1 MKVIAVMP
9 AYNAARTL
17 EPTVRDIPPGTVD
30 EIIVVDDAS
39 SDDTVATARRLGLTV
54 VRHERNL
61 GYGANQ
67 KTCYRLAL
75 ERGADIV
82 VMIHPDYQ
90 YDSRLTP
97 HLVEFIRGSYLDV
110 MLGSRIRTRREA
122 LAGGMPPYK
131 YFFNR
136 ILTFLENVL
145 TGTNLSEWHTGFRA
159 YSREVLETVPWE
171 GNSDD
176 FVFDT
181 QMLVQCVAFGF
192 RIGEIPVPVRYY
204 DTSSSISMRRSVTY
218 GLRTLWTVVRY
229 LIHAL
234 HLARSPLFVG
244 KDGGTS
250 RKRPQPMT

>member
-30 EIIVVDDAS
+30 EIIVVDDGS
-39 SDDTVATARRLGLTV
+39 SDNTVEAASRLGLTV
-54 VRHERNL
+54 VRHERNR

-75 ERGADIV
+75 EHGADIV

-97 HLVEFIRGSYLDV
+97 HLVAFIRESYLDV
-110 MLGSRIRTRREA
+110 MLGSRIRTRGEA
-122 LAGGMPPYK
+122 LAGGMPRYK
-131 YFFNR
+131 YVFNR
-136 ILTFLENVL
+136 ILTFLENVA

-171 GNSDD
+171 TNSDD

-181 QMLVQCVAFGF
+181 QLLVQCVAFGF

-204 DTSSSISMRRSVTY
+204 DTSSSISLRRSVTY
-218 GLRTLWTVVRY
+218 GLRTLWTVAMY
-229 LIHAL
+229 LFHRM
-234 HLARSPLFVG
+234 HLVRSPLFL
-244 KDGGTS
+244 GTKGAAA
-250 RKRPQPMT
+250 RTRPQSAR

>member
-17 EPTVRDIPPGTVD
+17 EPTVRDIPSGVVD
-30 EIIVVDDAS
+30 EIILVDDAS
-39 SDDTVATARRLGLTV
+39 NDNTVEVAKRLGLTV
-54 VRHERNL
+54 MQHESNR

-97 HLVEFIRGSYLDV
+97 YFVGFIRDGYFDV

-122 LAGGMPPYK
+122 LEGGMPFYK
-131 YFFNR
+131 YLANR
-136 ILTFLENVL
+136 GLTFIENVT
-145 TGTNLSEWHTGFRA
+145 TGQNFSEWHTGFRA
-159 YSREVLETVPWE
+159 FTRKVLETIPWE
-171 GNSDD
+171 KNSDD
-176 FVFDT
+176 FVFDS
-181 QMLVQCVAFGF
+181 QMLMQCVACGF

-204 DTSSSISMRRSVTY
+204 EASSSINLQRSIVY
-218 GLRTLWTVVRY
+218 GVHTLETVVLY
-229 LIHAL
+229 LL
-234 HLARSPLFVG
+234 RRFHLFTSPLFMNKKV
-244 KDGGTS
+244 
-250 RKRPQPMT
+250 Q